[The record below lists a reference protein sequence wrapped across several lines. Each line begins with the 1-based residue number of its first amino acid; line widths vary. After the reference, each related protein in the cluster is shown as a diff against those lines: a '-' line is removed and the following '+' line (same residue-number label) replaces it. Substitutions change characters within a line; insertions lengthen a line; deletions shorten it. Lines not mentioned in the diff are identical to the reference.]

1 MFNKFENNKI
11 GDIVIVSTGRFNL
24 YSKGTITN
32 INKRY
37 VYVKYVT
44 ENDVTSERRYLVSSG
59 KLSDF
64 YASYS
69 EYIKQWNEEEY
80 NQYNNSLIRE
90 RKRAENINIIEN
102 MSVRNLTDEQLEQI
116 VKIIS
121 PKEIDA

>member
-44 ENDVTSERRYLVSSG
+44 ENGITSERRYLVSNG

-90 RKRAENINIIEN
+90 RKRAENINIIKN

>member
-44 ENDVTSERRYLVSSG
+44 ENGVTSERRYLVSSG

-64 YASYS
+64 YA
-69 EYIKQWNEEEY
+69 
-80 NQYNNSLIRE
+80 
-90 RKRAENINIIEN
+90 
-102 MSVRNLTDEQLEQI
+102 
-116 VKIIS
+116 
-121 PKEIDA
+121 